1 MPNYKDPIDT
11 NLYHVHKV
19 QTCSGRPL
27 EVTTTSGNIVQI
39 TTAGT
44 TAGDAFGRLRTS
56 SPLTLFDSNHRYGD
70 NGSWNTLTGVS
81 GSYSFNSNQGLI
93 ELNVDTTSGSKVY
106 RETKRVFP
114 YQPGKS
120 LQVMNT
126 FVLASG
132 QANMRQRVGY
142 FSSGN
147 GLFVEVSGEV
157 DPYFVMRSSV
167 SGSIVDTRVQQ
178 SGWNVDPLDGTGP
191 STLTLDPT
199 KAQIFWSDF
208 EWLGVGTVRAG
219 FVINGQL
226 IHCHSFN
233 HANIIDSTYITT
245 ATLPLRYEIENLGA
259 TNASATLKQICS
271 TVISEGGYE
280 LRGQGGA
287 AGHNVSAKYD
297 LTATGVSYPIASMRL
312 KSAKPDAAVILAGL
326 SLVGTT
332 NNATY
337 NWQLIAGGTTTG
349 GTWVDA
355 GSGSA
360 VEYNLTATGFTLGSG
375 LRLTEGYAIGSNQ
388 GSTVTDLSKE
398 DLFKYQ
404 LERNSF
410 VPSFTEL
417 TVLASTDNAGADI
430 VAAFNWEEVVK

>member
-1 MPNYKDPIDT
+1 MPNYRDPTDT

-39 TTAGT
+39 TAAGT
-44 TAGDAFGRLRTS
+44 TASDSFGRLRVS
-56 SPLTLFDSNHRYGD
+56 NPFTLFDSSHRYGD

-81 GSYSFNSNQGLI
+81 GSAVFDADQGLVR
-93 ELNVDTTSGSKVY
+93 LNVDTTSGSKVY

-132 QANMRQRVGY
+132 QANLRQRVGY

-147 GLFVEVSGEV
+147 GLFFEVSGEV
-157 DPYFVMRSSV
+157 DPYFVLRSSV
-167 SGSIVDTRVQQ
+167 SGSVTDTRIQQ
-178 SGWNVDPLDGTGP
+178 TSWNVDPLDGTGP
-191 STLTLDPT
+191 SALTIDPT
-199 KAQIFWSDF
+199 KAQIFWADF

-219 FVINGQL
+219 FVINGEL

-233 HANIIDSTYITT
+233 HANLIDSTYITT
-245 ATLPLRYEIENLGA
+245 ATLPVRYEIENLD
-259 TNASATLKQICS
+259 TTSASGTLKQICS

-280 LRGQGGA
+280 LRGQGGT

-297 LTATGVSYPIASMRL
+297 LTATGVFYPIASMRL
-312 KSAKPDAAVILAGL
+312 KSSKPDAAVILAGL

-375 LRLTEGYAIGSNQ
+375 LRLAEGYAIGSNQ
-388 GSTVTDLSKE
+388 GSTVSDLSKE

-430 VAAFNWEEVVK
+430 VSAFNWEEVTK